1 MRDLKRLSRL
11 IEIALFLPLFVTIF
25 GEAIATPV
33 NKQTS
38 CLDNE
43 IFRSNFL
50 PRFVLHT
57 QDGSRINVRET
68 PTVNSPVVYAAPS
81 ENPVFPQEQVVG
93 DDNYCWLRVNF
104 PSLDAGDSGYFSGW
118 VRGDL
123 VIISRWAGLIAR

>member
-1 MRDLKRLSRL
+1 MIRELKQLSRL
-11 IEIALFLPLFVTIF
+11 IAIALFLPFFVTISKSN
-25 GEAIATPV
+25 EAIATPV

-43 IFRSNFL
+43 IFSSNFL

-57 QDGSRINVRET
+57 EDGSRVNVRET
-68 PTVNSPVVYAAPS
+68 PTVDSPVVYAAPS
-81 ENPVFPQEQVVG
+81 ENPVFPQEQIVG
-93 DDNYCWLRVNF
+93 DDNYCWLRVNV

-123 VIISRWAGLIAR
+123 VIIRFGS

>member
-1 MRDLKRLSRL
+1 MKAFFLLVVSTTLLSVRV
-11 IEIALFLPLFVTIF
+11 IMPN
-25 GEAIATPV
+25 EAIAAPI

-43 IFRSNFL
+43 IFNSNSL

-57 QDGSRINVRET
+57 EDGSRINVREN

-81 ENPVFPQEQVVG
+81 ESPVFPQEQIVG
-93 DDNYCWLRVNF
+93 DDNYCWLKVNV
-104 PSLDAGDSGYFSGW
+104 PSPNAGDSGYFSGW

-123 VIISRWAGLIAR
+123 VIMRFGS